1 MKKDSKFKNNKST
14 VFGLVLFIILAIFV
28 VILIATL
35 NNEKKNNGNE
45 VIKVTETVSS
55 TNVIIPDETE
65 PEKTTAPS
73 ETENIT
79 AAPTENITS
88 KPTENV
94 TAAPTEKTA
103 SAPTPTQKPGPIPEF
118 TPRTQGGPAEIVDP
132 SSIDY
137 SFLSGIPTGSF
148 DGSKDFDWY
157 PGNFKYD
164 EKTKTVVPGWGERGR
179 NVLDWLDKY
188 NGVYVQNSGSKV
200 IYLTFD
206 CGYENGVTEKIL
218 NVLKEKNVQGIFFVT
233 GEYVID
239 TTNNTAKIMKRMLD
253 EGHLIGSHTD
263 NHKVMPTL
271 SNEEFVK
278 ELNGVYTKIRKAL
291 GNDFTFTYYRPP
303 QGASNPRD
311 MALAYYLGY
320 KTTFWAFAYGDYDRY
335 NQPDKAEALKKMK
348 EGLRPGAVYLLHAI
362 SETNASVLGE
372 FIDWVRDQGYEIRRI
387 DK

>member
-14 VFGLVLFIILAIFV
+14 VFELVLFIILAIFV

-35 NNEKKNNGNE
+35 HNEKKTANNE
-45 VIKVTETVSS
+45 SVKATETVSPTGTVLPS
-55 TNVIIPDETE
+55 EPTAENTEAPGETE
-65 PEKTTAPS
+65 
-73 ETENIT
+73 IV
-79 AAPTENITS
+79 TS
-88 KPTENV
+88 QPTENV
-94 TAAPTEKTA
+94 TMA
-103 SAPTPTQKPGPIPEF
+103 PTQKPTSAP
-118 TPRTQGGPAEIVDP
+118 TSTQKPSQAPDVTSRPQSGHAKIVDP

-137 SFLSGIPTGSF
+137 SFLSGVPTGSF
-148 DGSKDFDWY
+148 DGSADFDWY

-164 EKTKTVVPGWGERGR
+164 EKTKTVVPGWGERGK

-218 NVLKEKNVQGIFFVT
+218 NVLKEKNAQGIFFVT
-233 GEYVID
+233 GEYVVD
-239 TTNNTAKIMKRMLD
+239 TTHDTAKIMKRMID

-263 NHKVMPTL
+263 NHKVMPKL

-278 ELNGVYTKIRKAL
+278 ELNGVYTKIRKVL
-291 GNDFTFTYYRPP
+291 GDDFTFTYYRPP

-311 MALAYYLGY
+311 MVLADYLGY